1 MKENEIH
8 EGLLEITRHELID
21 KLPDPFVF
29 NDGTKVQTKED
40 WERRRAEIFETA
52 VTMHYGTMPPKP
64 EIFEVEPYY
73 FGGPGWPNCYR
84 ITSGTKANPVVFTM
98 TVFKAD
104 TKEKAPVVVDGDHC
118 FGYVYDK
125 EYIRTFLDKGIH
137 LVMFN
142 RTELAPDI
150 AQYNQR
156 DMIPGTYESEAAQKI
171 YDEVITNNCG
181 GQLKKAYPDCT
192 FGAVGAWAWGYLR
205 CVDALEKLGFADM
218 NLITFTGH
226 SRGGKAAALAGV
238 LDERAAIV
246 NPNATCQGAYG
257 SYRIN
262 IEAKAE
268 DGSIEASEPLSNI
281 FHHFPTWLGPEMKEY
296 IGRESELPFDS
307 HHLKALVAP
316 RILFVSEAANDIL
329 ANPVGSYQ
337 TTEAAAEV
345 FKFLDCEENLLWYF
359 RKGEHSHMV
368 EDVEQLVNIIKHVQT
383 GEPLNNKFFK
393 LPFKRIEPAYD
404 FKCPEK

>member
-1 MKENEIH
+1 MKESKIH
-8 EGLLEITRHELID
+8 ESSPFITKYELID
-21 KLPDPFVF
+21 KLPNPFIF
-29 NDGTKVQTKED
+29 SDGTKVETVED
-40 WERRRAEIFETA
+40 WKRRREEIFEAA
-52 VTMHYGTMPPKP
+52 VTLQYGTMPPEP

-84 ITSGTKANPVVFTM
+84 ITSGTRANPVIFTM

-104 TKEKAPVVVDGDHC
+104 TKEKVPAVIDGDHC

-125 EYIRTFLDKGIH
+125 EYIRTFLDRGIH

-156 DMIPGTYESEAAQKI
+156 DMLPETYESKAAQKI
-171 YDEVITNNCG
+171 YHEVITKNCG
-181 GQLKKAYPDCT
+181 GQLKRAYPDCT

-218 NLITFTGH
+218 NLIAFTGH

-262 IEAKAE
+262 IEVKE
-268 DGSIEASEPLSNI
+268 GDGSIETSEPLSNI

-296 IGRESELPFDS
+296 IGREKELPFDS
-307 HHLKALVAP
+307 HYLKALVAP
-316 RILFVSEAANDIL
+316 RILFVSESADDIL

-345 FKFLDCEENLLWYF
+345 FKFLGCEENLLWYF
-359 RKGEHSHMV
+359 RKGKHSHSI

-383 GEPLNNKFFK
+383 GQPLNDKFFQ
-393 LPFKRIEPAYD
+393 LPFQGLERAYD
-404 FKCPEK
+404 WK

>member
-8 EGLLEITRHELID
+8 EGLLEITKYELVD
-21 KLPDPFVF
+21 KLPNPFIF
-29 NDGTKVQTKED
+29 CDGTEVKTKED
-40 WERRRAEIFETA
+40 WQRRREEIFETA
-52 VTMHYGTMPPKP
+52 VTMHYGTMPPEP
-64 EIFEVEPYY
+64 EFLEVEPYC
-73 FGGPGWPNCYR
+73 FGGPGKPNCYR
-84 ITSGTKANPVVFTM
+84 IITGTKESPVVFTM
-98 TVFKAD
+98 TVFKAE
-104 TKEKAPVVVDGDHC
+104 TKEKAPAVICGDHC
-118 FGYVYDK
+118 FGYVYDR
-125 EYIRTFLDKGIH
+125 EYIRTFIDKEIH

-142 RTELAPDI
+142 RTEIAPDI

-156 DMIPGTYESEAAQKI
+156 DMIPGTYESEAAKTI
-171 YDEVITNNCG
+171 YEEVITKNCG
-181 GQLKKAYPDCT
+181 GQLKKAYPEYT
-192 FGAVGAWAWGYLR
+192 FGAVGAWAWGYSR
-205 CVDALEKLGFADM
+205 CVDALEKLGFTDM
-218 NLITFTGH
+218 NLIAFTGH

-296 IGRESELPFDS
+296 IGREAELPFDS
-307 HHLKALVAP
+307 HYLKALVAP

-359 RKGEHSHMV
+359 RKGVHWHKV
-368 EDVEQLVNIIKHVQT
+368 EDVAQLVNIIKHVQT
-383 GEPLNNKFFK
+383 GEPLNDRFFK
-393 LPFKRIEPAYD
+393 LPFKKMEPAYD
-404 FKCPEK
+404 WKCPEK